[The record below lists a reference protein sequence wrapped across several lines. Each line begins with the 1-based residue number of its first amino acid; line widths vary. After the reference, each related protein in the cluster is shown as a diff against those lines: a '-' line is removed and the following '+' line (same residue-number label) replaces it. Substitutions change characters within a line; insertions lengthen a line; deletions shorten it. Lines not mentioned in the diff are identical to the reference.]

1 MANATTSNE
10 VEDETPNQ
18 RQARLRR
25 EKRQKKMAE
34 QGEDRLA
41 KIKALNGGVA
51 PPAELLGGTMQPQ
64 VTESKQA
71 TVHDDPDEVDIETV
85 SGTNTPSASTRSRAA
100 GENPLIEAMMQQQG
114 AGGPQQGE
122 SDEDPMVKMMQQF
135 SSLISGNGNVQDANA
150 QAQAQQD
157 LPPFLQAMLKGQA
170 QTDKDTAQAP
180 TKGSAYVWRIV
191 HAVFAF
197 SLAIYIASTST
208 FTGTKLARSQSAYSS
223 SSDADLGHRLFII
236 FTSVELVLQST
247 RYFIERGQLQGSG
260 ILATIANSGIVPE
273 PFAGY
278 VRTLGRYMTIVQTIV
293 SDAMVV
299 VFVFGA
305 LAWWRSTSS
314 GIIIS

>member
-1 MANATTSNE
+1 MADIKTSDK

-41 KIKALNGGVA
+41 KIKALNGGVG
-51 PPAELLGGTMQPQ
+51 PPAEILGGPKGPKGTDSNQ
-64 VTESKQA
+64 TI
-71 TVHDDPDEVDIETV
+71 VHDDPDEVDIETV
-85 SGTNTPSASTRSRAA
+85 SGTHTPSVDVRNRAGNKDTLMAGMIQQQEASR
-100 GENPLIEAMMQQQG
+100 GQQQG
-114 AGGPQQGE
+114 G
-122 SDEDPMVKMMQQF
+122 DDDPMVKMMQQF
-135 SSLISGNGNVQDANA
+135 SNIIGGSGNAEDPNSQS
-150 QAQAQQD
+150 QTQQD
-157 LPPFLQAMLKGQA
+157 LPPLLKAMLKGQA
-170 QTDKDTAQAP
+170 QTEKESAQAP

-197 SLAIYIASTST
+197 SLAIYIASTSS
-208 FTGTKLARSQSAYSS
+208 FNGTKLARSQTEYGT
-223 SSDADLGHRLFII
+223 SSDAELGHRLFII
-236 FTSVELVLQST
+236 FTSVELVLQSS

-260 ILATIANSGIVPE
+260 IVATIANSGILPD
-273 PFAGY
+273 PYAGY
-278 VRTLGRYMTIVQTIV
+278 VRTLGRYMTIAQTIV

-314 GIIIS
+314 GLVIS